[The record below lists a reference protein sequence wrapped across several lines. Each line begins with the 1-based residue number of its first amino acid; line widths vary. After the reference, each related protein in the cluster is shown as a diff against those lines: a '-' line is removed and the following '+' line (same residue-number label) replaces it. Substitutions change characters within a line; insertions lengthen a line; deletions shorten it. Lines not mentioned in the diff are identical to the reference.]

1 MRARLTGTLLVT
13 VALGVSACGSPSNG
27 PAQTNKGPTDKQLI
41 IGMINPFSGINAA
54 YGLDMNAGCLSA
66 VNIINAKGGVLGHTF
81 KCIPI
86 DSKGDA
92 ADAVPAVTRALA
104 QYSNMVGV
112 VGPGTD
118 AATATMPLLEQ
129 ARIPTIGANGDVSFD
144 QNAYKYYWRIT
155 PSDAANAV
163 AIVVA
168 AQNLHYVKA
177 ALVFGN
183 DAPAQTSVPVMQS
196 AWPKAGGQIV
206 ANVSLTPSQPSY
218 QTEAA
223 KVAASNPD
231 VIFTETD
238 PQTAATFFGELKQM
252 GHLVPIFG
260 TDPTITPSWY
270 TAVSGAMGKQNLQ
283 TYYRGVLQYVP
294 PSGVAVTTF
303 NNSLLA
309 ETGVANPGQYSGD
322 PFTKSYYDSV
332 NMLVLA
338 MLKAGTVN
346 PPDYNAS
353 IEAVTTGSTI
363 VNDFADG
370 AQALAQGKSITY
382 SGAVGAISFDKY
394 HNSFGSFAVVSFG
407 PDGNPSSPLT
417 VVTAEQLKPFA

>member
-1 MRARLTGTLLVT
+1 MRARLTGTLLVM

-112 VGPGTD
+112 IGPGTD

-129 ARIPTIGANGDVSFD
+129 AQIPTIGANGDISFD
-144 QNAYKYYWRIT
+144 QNTYNYYWRIT
-155 PSDAANAV
+155 PSDAANADAMV
-163 AIVVA
+163 IA

-183 DAPAQTSVPVMQS
+183 DAAAQTSVPVIQS

-223 KVAASNPD
+223 KIAASNPD

-252 GHLVPIFG
+252 GHLVPIIG
-260 TDPTITPSWY
+260 TEPTIISTWY
-270 TAVSGAMGKQNLQ
+270 AAVKGAVGAQDLQ
-283 TYYRGVLQYVP
+283 TYYRGVEQYT
-294 PSGVAVTTF
+294 PSGVAYTTF
-303 NNSLLA
+303 NNSLVA
-309 ETGVANPGQYSGD
+309 ETGVDNPGQYSPD

-332 NMLVLA
+332 NLLVLA

-346 PPDYNAS
+346 PPDYNSS
-353 IEAVTTGSTI
+353 IGAVTTGSTM

-370 AQALAQGKSITY
+370 AQALAQGKSISY
-382 SGAVGAISFDKY
+382 SGALGTTSFDTH
-394 HNSFGSFAVVSFG
+394 HNSSGNFAVVGFAS
-407 PDGNPSSPLT
+407 DGSPSNPLT
-417 VVTAEQLKPFA
+417 FVTANQLKAFA